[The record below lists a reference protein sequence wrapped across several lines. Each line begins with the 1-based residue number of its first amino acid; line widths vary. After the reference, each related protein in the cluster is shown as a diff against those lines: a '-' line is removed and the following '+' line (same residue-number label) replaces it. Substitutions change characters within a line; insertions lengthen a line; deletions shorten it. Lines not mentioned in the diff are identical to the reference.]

1 MLGIVGDLVEDV
13 IVWLE
18 EPIRHGTDT
27 EVEIFHTRGGSAAN
41 VASFATRLGPTR
53 FIGCVGEDPLGES
66 LVQSLVD
73 DGIDVRVQRRGSTGT
88 IVILID
94 QDGERTMLPY
104 RGAATLLQDVPDEW
118 LDGLELLH
126 VPGYTFNG
134 ELVGKAVIDL
144 IRRARRR
151 GIIVSIDASST
162 GMLTHFGVDRFLAL
176 MQELQPEFIIGNR
189 SESEFL
195 GLCVNGEAGPNLPR
209 LQGTTVVT
217 KAGPEPTVVLGGCAG
232 RLTVEVPPVAVVRDL
247 TGAGDA
253 FAAGFL
259 SSFLDS
265 GDLESACVGGHA
277 NAALVLSSPGASMS
291 H

>member
-13 IVWLE
+13 IVWLG

-41 VASFATRLGPTR
+41 VAAFATRLGPTR
-53 FIGCVGEDPLGES
+53 FIGCVGEDALGES
-66 LVQSLVD
+66 LVKGLAG
-73 DGIDVRVQRRGSTGT
+73 DGIDVRVQRRGTTGT

-134 ELVGKAVIDL
+134 DPVGQAVTEL
-144 IRRARRR
+144 IRRARQR
-151 GIIVSIDASST
+151 GILVSVDASST
-162 GMLTHFGVDRFLAL
+162 GMLEHYGVDRFLAL
-176 MQELQPEFIIGNR
+176 MAELAPEFIIGNQ

-195 GLCVNGEAGPNLPR
+195 GLCTKGDAGPNLGMLP
-209 LQGTTVVT
+209 GTIVVT
-217 KAGPEPTVVLGGCAG
+217 KAGADPTVVLGGPAG
-232 RLTVEVPPVAVVRDL
+232 KITVPVPPVTDVRDL

-259 SSFLDS
+259 SKYLATR
-265 GDLESACVGGHA
+265 DLESACVGGHA
-277 NAALVLSSPGASMS
+277 NAALVLSSPGASMQ

>member
-1 MLGIVGDLVEDV
+1 MLGIIGDLVEDV

-41 VASFATRLGPTR
+41 VAAFASRLGPTR
-53 FIGCVGEDPLGES
+53 FIGCVGDDPLGES
-66 LVQSLVD
+66 LVKGLVD
-73 DGIDVRVQRRGSTGT
+73 DGIDVRIQRRGKTGT

-104 RGAATLLQDVPDEW
+104 RGAATLLEDVPESW

-126 VPGYTFNG
+126 VPAYTFKG
-134 ELVGKAVIDL
+134 EPVSTTVTDL
-144 IRRARRR
+144 ILRARER
-151 GIIVSIDASST
+151 GIMVSIDASST
-162 GMLTHFGVDRFLAL
+162 GMLTHYGVDKFLKL
-176 MQELQPEFIIGNR
+176 MQELRPNFLIGNQ

-195 GLCVNGEAGPNLPR
+195 GLCNNGEPGPNLP
-209 LQGTTVVT
+209 LLPDTIVVT
-217 KAGPEPTVVLGGCAG
+217 KAGADPTVIHGALEGKI
-232 RLTVEVPPVAVVRDL
+232 TVSVPCVTEVRDL

-259 SSFLDS
+259 ATFLATR
-265 GDLESACVGGHA
+265 DLKSACVGGHA
-277 NAALVLSSPGASMS
+277 NAARVLSSPGASMLA
-291 H
+291 